1 MLDFMQS
8 HRARYL
14 LTAFLGAL
22 LTLLISSGCGFHPRS
37 WDLEGN
43 VASAKITANQRNPLA
58 EPLGR
63 ALRSAGVTI
72 VESGEADLLV
82 ELLADRQ
89 NRRSISVTD
98 QARAAEYE
106 TTLSVQYAV
115 HDKDGNTL
123 SAPRWVRA
131 SRTYEVDRN
140 NLVGS
145 SEEQS
150 LLERE
155 MVTDLV
161 QQLIRGINAVVRE
174 PGSAT

>member
-1 MLDFMQS
+1 MLVCRVRF
-8 HRARYL
+8 L
-14 LTAFLGAL
+14 LAAL
-22 LTLLISSGCGFHPRS
+22 LITVISSACGYHLRS

-43 VASAKITANQRNPLA
+43 VESARITSNLRNPLA

-63 ALRSAGVTI
+63 ALRGAGVEV
-72 VESGEADLLV
+72 VESGEADVVV
-82 ELLADRQ
+82 ELLADRK

-115 HDKDGNTL
+115 RDKDGNTL
-123 SAPRWVRA
+123 AAPSWVRA